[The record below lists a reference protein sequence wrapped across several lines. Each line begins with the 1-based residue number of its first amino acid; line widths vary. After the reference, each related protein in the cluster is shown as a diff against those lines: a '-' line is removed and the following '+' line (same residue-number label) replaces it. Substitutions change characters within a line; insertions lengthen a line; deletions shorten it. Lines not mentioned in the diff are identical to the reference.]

1 MECIYIH
8 PIFTYFP
15 LELELT
21 EIVFDVFEKK
31 ILVEKQ

>member
-21 EIVFDVFEKK
+21 EIVFEKK